1 MISKIFKSKKTEI
14 KSTKSVT
21 KLSETELKKVIGG
34 ASTEETLVHGNIR
47 QPVVIGS

>member
-1 MISKIFKSKKTEI
+1 MIKKIFKFKKTEI
-14 KSTKSVT
+14 KSSKSIT

-34 ASTEETLVHGNIR
+34 ASTETFVNGNIR